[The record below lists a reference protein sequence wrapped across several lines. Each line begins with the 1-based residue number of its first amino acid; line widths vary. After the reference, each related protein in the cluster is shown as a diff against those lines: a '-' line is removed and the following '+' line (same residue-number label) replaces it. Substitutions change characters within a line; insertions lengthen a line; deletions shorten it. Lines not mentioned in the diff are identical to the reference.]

1 MSSSVF
7 GQDVT
12 TYAPGASVIDPNNF
26 LANFTGKKIKKSD
39 LEAFQEAGGNMDKF
53 RKQME
58 KGKFDD
64 YKIGDK
70 AQAFLTNQ
78 TADIN
83 NVPSETNGQFD
94 LPSFFDEFASGK
106 GKISKSDIQTF
117 EGAGGDLERLQSA
130 LAEGDMYVKSD
141 KEQVFEDKGGI
152 VPFGNEDNYGG
163 GLAIK
168 YLEKQIEKLNNKK
181 DPGTGGTD
189 PVTGGTDPVT
199 GGTDPV
205 TGGTDPVTGGTDPVT
220 GGTDPVTGGTDPV
233 TGGIDPG
240 TGGTDPGTGG
250 IDPGT
255 GGTDPGTGGTTP
267 ETGGGN
273 PNPETTDP
281 TSGFPYNPGTHP
293 GNPFTDYQDNIDDIK
308 DETDERLEDIDRLSP
323 EDTLTQDYTQQL
335 IEGGILP
342 GTPGYVSAAE
352 KDADRLEGDLALKD
366 AFSSEVTTERREA
379 FEKDLEMAQRLA
391 SERSAAN
398 SEALWGEGGRWET
411 AMSKTYRPTAPTI
424 IDANTGED
432 TGIISILGYLQHL
445 PKTAGDFVEPG
456 DGDGGGDSNP
466 DDNDINKM
474 NYMPDL
480 PDEVQGDF
488 YSKPNIYTDGPSAP
502 EYNKKVSWDGGSF
515 QKFLSQ
521 VGDPIYRPGK
531 SGIGQSQINVISP
544 EKNDLYQRLKDAG
557 LSDEDMKEAAR
568 AAGLTNVNTGK
579 RGQSDFDQIIEAYN
593 NNFYKNW
600 DSQQL
605 RTPEDLYG
613 WYEDKGGEKSMQE
626 IMNGL
631 SFNNVNTKGET
642 KEFAKYLTKDLKKSG
657 ITMDPD
663 AKSMKQ
669 FEEEMAAIADM
680 FGGKYT
686 FKTYQEALKG
696 NEASEVNDWLTQ
708 YMNLGGGI
716 GKRVIDALND
726 QN

>member
-7 GQDVT
+7 GEDVT
-12 TYAPGASVIDPNNF
+12 TYAPGVSVINPNNF
-26 LANFTGKKIKKSD
+26 LANFAGKKIKKSD
-39 LEAFQEAGGNMDKF
+39 LEAFQEAGGNMNKF

-64 YKIGDK
+64 YNIGDK

-83 NVPSETNGQFD
+83 NVSSETNGQFD

-106 GKISKSDIQTF
+106 GKISRSDIKAF

-130 LAEGDMYVKSD
+130 LAEGNMYVKSD
-141 KEQVFEDKGGI
+141 KEQVFEDAGGVI
-152 VPFGNEDNYGG
+152 PFGNEDNYGG
-163 GLAIK
+163 GKAIK
-168 YLEKQIEKLNNKK
+168 YLERQIEKLNNKK
-181 DPGTGGTD
+181 DDGGGTDPDTGGTD
-189 PVTGGTDPVT
+189 PD
-199 GGTDPV
+199 
-205 TGGTDPVTGGTDPVT
+205 
-220 GGTDPVTGGTDPV
+220 
-233 TGGIDPG
+233 
-240 TGGTDPGTGG
+240 
-250 IDPGT
+250 
-255 GGTDPGTGGTTP
+255 TGGTTP
-267 ETGGGN
+267 ETDGGS
-273 PNPETTDP
+273 PDPETTDP
-281 TSGFPYNPGTHP
+281 TSGFP
-293 GNPFTDYQDNIDDIK
+293 K
-308 DETDERLEDIDRLSP
+308 DETDVPLEDIDRLSP

-335 IEGGILP
+335 IDGGILP

-391 SERSAAN
+391 SERSAAD

-411 AMSKTYRPTAPTI
+411 AMSKTYRPKAPTI
-424 IDANTGED
+424 IDAETGED

-445 PKTAGDFVEPG
+445 PKTAGAG
-456 DGDGGGDSNP
+456 DGDGDSDL
-466 DDNDINKM
+466 DDNDTEETD
-474 NYMPDL
+474 YMPEL
-480 PDEVQGDF
+480 PENVQGAF
-488 YSKPNIYTDGPSAP
+488 YSKPNIYTDGPAAP
-502 EYNKKVSWDGGSF
+502 DYNKNVSWDGRSF
-515 QKFLSQ
+515 QNFLSQ
-521 VGDPIYRPGK
+521 VGDSAI
-531 SGIGQSQINVISP
+531 ISE

-568 AAGLTNVNTGK
+568 AAGLTNVRTGK
-579 RGQSDFDQIIEAYN
+579 EGQDDFDQILEAYN
-593 NNFYKNW
+593 NNFYENW
-600 DSQQL
+600 DNQQL

-613 WYEDKGGEKSMQE
+613 WYEDKGGQKSMQE

-631 SFNNVNTKGET
+631 SFNNVNTTGET
-642 KEFAKYLTKDLKKSG
+642 KKFAKYLTKDLKKSG

-663 AKSMKQ
+663 AESMKQ
-669 FEEEMAAIADM
+669 FEEQMAAIADI

-686 FKTYQEALKG
+686 FKTYREALKG

-708 YMNLGGGI
+708 YMNLGGGV